1 MHHSSLIINARAHL
15 PWQTK
20 LLSDSLTAIMWGAW
34 LFLWRPV
41 VHVVIVLHAIGCTD
55 VGKIS
60 SMLHSCTPDI
70 NFENGLLAIL
80 SSVTALL
87 LWSLLPSKKVKTA
100 HRVNSLHD
108 YAQHFQLSD
117 QQINQGRSQQIA
129 TVYHNEHGQIVG
141 IK

>member
-1 MHHSSLIINARAHL
+1 MHNTHLIINARSHL

-20 LLSDSLTAIMWGAW
+20 VLSDSLTAIMWGAW

-55 VGKIS
+55 VHKIS

-70 NFENGLLAIL
+70 NFENGLLALL

-100 HRVNSLHD
+100 HRVNSLRD
-108 YAQHFQLSD
+108 YAQYFQLND
-117 QQINQGRSQQIA
+117 QQINQGRHKQIA
-129 TVYHNEHGQIVG
+129 VVYHNEQGQIIG